1 MKKEM
6 ILTESSTSSN
16 EILRFVTDFKAWVQT
31 PIKWLQGYYSSV
43 LEKEVSERQA
53 SYITQSQMAFILTIF
68 PIFNSIIIQGSMLL
82 WLLYSLYKC
91 KKG

>member
-16 EILRFVTDFKAWVQT
+16 EILRFVTDLKVWLQT
-31 PIKWLQGYYSSV
+31 PIKWLQGYYNSV